1 MKKIINEKILRRIIE
16 ESVKDVLKNI
26 KEEENDSVTTREIKE
41 PFLRMRK
48 AIDDFLNL
56 FYVYMKDFAYD
67 EEKAKAKAAAD
78 ALFKGLLAVEGCFRH
93 PEGTRGEKVWDP
105 IINEPTYGSRDW

>member
-1 MKKIINEKILRRIIE
+1 MKKIINEKILRHIIE
-16 ESVKDVLKNI
+16 ESVKDVLKGI

-56 FYVYMKDFAYD
+56 FYVYMKNFAYD
-67 EEKAKAKAAAD
+67 EEKAEAKAAAD

-93 PEGTRGEKVWDP
+93 PEGANGEKVWDP
-105 IINEPTYGSRDW
+105 IIYGPTYGSRDW

>member
-67 EEKAKAKAAAD
+67 EEKADAKAAAD

-93 PEGTRGEKVWDP
+93 PEGSRGEMEWDP
-105 IINEPTYGSRDW
+105 IIDEPTYGSRDW